1 VVVRNI
7 VIHAS
12 LAASIATAL
21 AAPAYAAAAA
31 AAATDK
37 IELADAS
44 DVILVTAQK
53 REEKLQNVPLAVT
66 AASGDTLAK
75 LELRTAIDASR
86 VAPNTNAW
94 GTESRQR
101 PRWFI
106 RGIGSNDVSSNVVT
120 PVAIYNDEVYQN
132 HFSLQG
138 FPLFDIERVEI
149 LRGPAGTLWGK
160 NTTGGAF
167 SFVSR
172 KPTQEA
178 EGYARVTIGNY
189 DQRLAEGAFGGPIT
203 DKISARASFLYDNRD
218 GFATNRVTGKTAGGV
233 EDFAGRIQVKAEL
246 SDTFTALL
254 NVHARDYEGGTN
266 PVLTIGTGAGGVDSF
281 GYATPTN
288 RKDVAYNVEAANQIE
303 AWGGSLNL
311 QWDLGLATLTS
322 ITAFEKADRTDLSDS
337 DYTPNEIQRGYAAT
351 NVDQVSQELRLTS
364 NDSGPFRWIAGAYF
378 FRDKLDSFGATA
390 TLPSPLNR
398 PLAYYY
404 TSYAQKTTSTAV
416 FANASY
422 EVFDR
427 FTIGGGLRYTR
438 DKLSIDLLSRQAIA
452 PVAFSDTT
460 NWFLP
465 TSISSPFRVFATQ
478 VDTQKWSRLSYE
490 VKPEYRPADNILLY
504 ARFAK
509 GYRSGNFQGNIA
521 PPATLPNVI
530 QPETVY
536 SYEGGFKT
544 SWWNDR
550 ITFNAT
556 GFYYDYKN
564 IQTTVTTLIPAVGN
578 TPAQTIS
585 QVRDAQGWVK
595 GAEFEL
601 AVTPVENL
609 RLAGNLGLLKTKYT
623 DLVNSG
629 VRIVGNEFAR
639 APHVTAFGSAEY
651 RIPFGS
657 NALVLGTDWRYNSLF
672 RLNALTQNN
681 SQFDVQPYWVGNV
694 RATVQLAENRYYATL
709 FVNNVTDKDYKIH
722 TLPASNGSF
731 KRFLGDPRTY
741 GVTLGAKF

>member
-1 VVVRNI
+1 MKFQQSI
-7 VIHAS
+7 LYSGLAAS
-12 LAASIATAL
+12 LAVALTASARAAEATAE
-21 AAPAYAAAAA
+21 AAA
-31 AAATDK
+31 D
-37 IELADAS
+37 ADAG
-44 DVILVTAQK
+44 DVIVVTAQK

-106 RGIGSNDVSSNVVT
+106 RGVGSNDVSSNVVT

-167 SFVSR
+167 SFISR
-172 KPTQEA
+172 KPTQET
-178 EGYARVTIGNY
+178 EGFARVTIGNY
-189 DQRLAEGAFGGPIT
+189 DQRLAEGALGGAVT
-203 DKISARASFLYDNRD
+203 DKISARASFLYDHRD
-218 GFATNRVTGKTAGGV
+218 GFATNRVTGKTAGAV
-233 EDFAGRIQVKAEL
+233 EDFAGRVQVKADV
-246 SDTFTALL
+246 SDSLTALL
-254 NVHARDYEGGTN
+254 NVHFRDYEGGTN
-266 PVLTIGTGAGGVDSF
+266 PVLTIGTGPGGVDSF
-281 GYATPTN
+281 GYPTPTD
-288 RKDVAYNVEAANQIE
+288 RKDVAYNVDAANQID

-311 QWDLGLATLTS
+311 QWDLGPATLTS
-322 ITAFEKADRTDLSDS
+322 ITAFEKADRTDLTDA
-337 DYTPNEIQRGYAAT
+337 DYTPNEISRSYAST

-364 NDSGPFRWIAGAYF
+364 NDRGPFRWIAGAYYF
-378 FRDKLDSFGATA
+378 HDKLDSFGATA
-390 TLPSPLNR
+390 TLPGPPNR

-404 TSYAQKTTSTAV
+404 TAYAQKTTSTAV

-422 EVFDR
+422 ELFDR
-427 FTIGGGLRYTR
+427 FTIGGGLRYTH

-452 PVAFSDTT
+452 PVTFSDTT

-465 TSISSPFRVFATQ
+465 TSVSSPFRTFATQ
-478 VDTQKWSRLSYE
+478 VDTRKWSRLSYE
-490 VKPEYRPADNILLY
+490 VKPEYRPTDDVLLY

-544 SWWNDR
+544 SWWDDR
-550 ITFNAT
+550 ITFNGTA
-556 GFYYDYKN
+556 FYYDYKN
-564 IQTTVTTLIPAVGN
+564 IQTTVTTLIPASGN

-601 AVTPVENL
+601 TVAPVNNL
-609 RLAGNLGLLKTKYT
+609 RLAGNLGLLRTRYT
-623 DLVNSG
+623 DLVNAG

-639 APHVTAFGSAEY
+639 APHLTAFGSAEY
-651 RIPFGS
+651 RIPFGD
-657 NALVLGTDWRYNSLF
+657 NAVVLGTDWRYNSLF

-681 SQFDVQPYWVGNV
+681 PQFDVQPYWVGNV
-694 RATVQLAENRYYATL
+694 RATIQLAQSRYYATAY
-709 FVNNVTDKDYKIH
+709 VNNVTDKDYKIH
-722 TLPASNGSF
+722 TLPASNGSY
-731 KRFLGDPRTY
+731 KRYLGDPRTY
-741 GVTLGAKF
+741 GVTLGARF